1 MQITLL
7 AVGKLKN
14 AHWKALA
21 NDYMTRINRQDRIN
35 VSEIK
40 DSDPIK
46 EGERFKESLNKMGK
60 GLTFVLSEEGKT
72 LSSKKLA
79 DRFDQNLG
87 APICFIIGGPYG
99 LSSEIKTAGELISLS
114 PMTFTHEM
122 ARVVLLEQIYR
133 ALSINSGSGY
143 HH

>member
-14 AHWKALA
+14 PHWKSLA
-21 NDYMTRINRQDRIN
+21 SDYTARINRQDRIDTI
-35 VSEIK
+35 EIK
-40 DSDPIK
+40 DTTPAK
-46 EGERFKESLNKMGK
+46 EGERFQESLAKTNKAK
-60 GLTFVLSEEGKT
+60 VFVLSEEGKT
-72 LSSKKLA
+72 LSSRKLA
-79 DRFDQNLG
+79 ERFDQNLG
-87 APICFIIGGPYG
+87 APLCFIIGGPYG
-99 LSSEIKTAGELISLS
+99 LSPEIKSAGELISLS

-122 ARVVLLEQIYR
+122 ARVILLEQIYR